1 MCSRHLL
8 SFRDERRRLLRER
21 IPNTRCED
29 AGATR
34 KGAPNPAKRNVRA
47 FHPPYIPLFQR
58 NASRTRKT
66 IHHARLHQP
75 PHQAFCRYRSK
86 CDSFSSARNRGNHA
100 AMIQVVDFRESTV
113 SNSSTSAKNPAM
125 RLNKRK
131 TRTIGALERTGRS
144 IRASAKNHLLETD
157 PGRRNSNRTRRPS
170 TKGAACKAAPNV
182 ATSRRRR
189 HPRASAQAS
198 SSCAR
203 ESGR

>member
-1 MCSRHLL
+1 MRRRGGNAKRRSKSRKTQCAGF
-8 SFRDERRRLLRER
+8 SPPAFRFFNEMYHALERRFR
-21 IPNTRCED
+21 
-29 AGATR
+29 
-34 KGAPNPAKRNVRA
+34 
-47 FHPPYIPLFQR
+47 
-58 NASRTRKT
+58 
-66 IHHARLHQP
+66 HARPHQP

-86 CDSFSSARNRGNHA
+86 CDSLSSARSRGNHA
-100 AMIQVVDFRESTV
+100 AMIQVVDFRESAV
-113 SNSSTSAKNPAM
+113 PNSSTSAKNPAM
-125 RLNKRK
+125 RLDKRK

-189 HPRASAQAS
+189 HPRASVQAS